1 MRSHKT
7 RHNLWVG
14 VILVAML
21 ACVQS
26 TRGTDVPPPAP
37 GNPSPSPTTQVIAS
51 PTPIPEHRI
60 AIRTIDGVAE
70 FYDRETGERFVPRG
84 PNFHIFRPESTYVV
98 DALFSPAH
106 YDPAHIDEAFAA
118 MRSLGYNSV
127 RTSVDLCAND
137 CIGDP
142 AGGLRDEWLANI
154 ADFLQRAKAH
164 GLVVILT
171 SNDLPKKGGYVPR
184 AEADCCE
191 PFDGYINTHYLSPV
205 GVELYKE
212 YWQAIIRGLIAN
224 DAPLDTI
231 MAYSVR
237 GEQFL
242 WTHTPP
248 VSLEEGTVTTA
259 NGQSYDMS
267 DPAQKQ
273 AMMDDGLAYW
283 IDELRAGV
291 RELDPTA
298 LVTVGMFAPNTPND
312 WRPEDRR
319 YVPTIPALARSQ
331 IDFFDVHLYPGQA
344 KLSALAENF
353 GLPYEERPVMLAEFG
368 AFQYV
373 FRSPAT
379 GAAGN
384 QDWQVESCDY
394 GIDGWMHWHWE
405 GVDDHEVWTGS
416 EFGEAINLMF
426 APTNRPDP
434 CEGRDFDFFENNL
447 AANASLRVSSVAA
460 DNDPQEAIDGWI
472 HTAWRSGG
480 EPVQWIELDLG
491 APATIER
498 IRLIVDQ
505 FPAGATVHQILGR
518 GPGEDLRVLHEFR
531 EGTKINDILEFVPP
545 EPITGIQVVRIMTTS
560 SPSFVSWFEVEV
572 IGEMEE

>member
-1 MRSHKT
+1 MKGESLPR
-7 RHNLWVG
+7 RLWV
-14 VILVAML
+14 VVALL
-21 ACVQS
+21 AVMACNL
-26 TRGTDVPPPAP
+26 TAPENGTPPTAPARQA
-37 GNPSPSPTTQVIAS
+37 SPVLSATTQAS
-51 PTPIPEHRI
+51 PTEMPEHRI

-70 FYDRETGERFVPRG
+70 FYDTVSGERFVPRG
-84 PNFHIFRPESTYVV
+84 PNFHIFKPESSYVV
-98 DALFSPAH
+98 DALFSPNY

-118 MRSLGYNSV
+118 MRALGYNSV

-154 ADFLQRAKAH
+154 ADFLKRAKAH
-164 GLVVILT
+164 ELVVILT
-171 SNDLPKKGGYVPR
+171 SNDLPKRGGYVQQ

-205 GVELYKE
+205 GVRLYKG
-212 YWQAIIRGLIAN
+212 YWQEIIRGLLAH
-224 DAPLDTI
+224 DAPLDAI

-248 VSLEEGTVTTA
+248 VSLEAGMVTTA

-267 DPAQKQ
+267 DPSQKQ

-312 WRPEDRR
+312 WRSEDSR

-344 KLSALAENF
+344 KLTELAENF

-373 FRSPAT
+373 FHSPAT

-384 QDWQVESCDY
+384 QNWQVESCDY
-394 GIDGWMHWHWE
+394 GIDGWMHWHWK
-405 GVDDHEVWTGS
+405 GVDDHKVWTGS
-416 EFGEAINLMF
+416 EFNEAINLMF
-426 APTNRPDP
+426 APVNRPDP
-434 CEGRDFDFFENNL
+434 CEERDFNFFENNL
-447 AANASLRVSSVAA
+447 AANASLRVSGVAA
-460 DNDPQEAIDGWI
+460 DSDPQEAIDGWI

-491 APATIER
+491 VPATIER

-505 FPAGATVHQILGR
+505 FPEGTTVHQILGR
-518 GPGEDLRVLHEFR
+518 GPVESLRVLHEFR
-531 EGTKINDILEFVPP
+531 EETKINDILEFVPP
-545 EPITGIQVVRIMTTS
+545 EPIQGIQVVRIMTTS

-572 IGEMEE
+572 IGEME